1 MYKLDLVDGLKFL
14 TVTVHGIQDLKTDAE
29 IDIEI
34 ATECAKRGA
43 TAVLIDIRP
52 LKGRL
57 SIIDNHLAA
66 KTLWQRMPISIT
78 NIAIVDYS
86 ANKAENDMYQLTA
99 SNRSKNV
106 KFFSCIEEA
115 ENWLAPKNRL
125 RSASS

>member
-57 SIIDNHLAA
+57 SIIDN
-66 KTLWQRMPISIT
+66 Q
-78 NIAIVDYS
+78 
-86 ANKAENDMYQLTA
+86 
-99 SNRSKNV
+99 
-106 KFFSCIEEA
+106 
-115 ENWLAPKNRL
+115 
-125 RSASS
+125 